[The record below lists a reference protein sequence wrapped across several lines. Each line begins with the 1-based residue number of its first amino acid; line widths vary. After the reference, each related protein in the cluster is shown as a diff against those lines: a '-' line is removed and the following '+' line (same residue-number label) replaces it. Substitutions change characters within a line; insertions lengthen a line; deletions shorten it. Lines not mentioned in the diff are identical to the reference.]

1 MVEEVNMH
9 QQQKKSRTFVHAWM
23 FEDFQVARFRHDRQQ
38 PPVFG
43 DVARV
48 GVAPL
53 FVGPHALRA
62 PPAGS
67 REGFPFFVFQIG
79 STTGCVEIVKEIKTN
94 ERQKIGQNLATP
106 QTTPLIEHKRTK
118 SNNHEHAPLTS
129 PLPARK

>member
-1 MVEEVNMH
+1 MVEEVQH
-9 QQQKKSRTFVHAWM
+9 ASKKKKNSRTFVHAWM

-79 STTGCVEIVKEIKTN
+79 RTTGCVDWRRNKNK
-94 ERQKIGQNLATP
+94 K
-106 QTTPLIEHKRTK
+106 
-118 SNNHEHAPLTS
+118 
-129 PLPARK
+129 

>member
-1 MVEEVNMH
+1 LNEHESKKNTPLCFEQGTQKIKHSMVEEVNMH
-9 QQQKKSRTFVHAWM
+9 QQKKNSRTFVHAWM

-79 STTGCVEIVKEIKTN
+79 STTGCVEIGEEIKTRN
-94 ERQKIGQNLATP
+94 KNWSEF
-106 QTTPLIEHKRTK
+106 
-118 SNNHEHAPLTS
+118 
-129 PLPARK
+129 

>member
-1 MVEEVNMH
+1 MVEEVQHASTTNI
-9 QQQKKSRTFVHAWM
+9 SRTFVHAWM

-79 STTGCVEIVKEIKTN
+79 STTGCVEIGEEMKQEI
-94 ERQKIGQNLATP
+94 
-106 QTTPLIEHKRTK
+106 
-118 SNNHEHAPLTS
+118 
-129 PLPARK
+129 